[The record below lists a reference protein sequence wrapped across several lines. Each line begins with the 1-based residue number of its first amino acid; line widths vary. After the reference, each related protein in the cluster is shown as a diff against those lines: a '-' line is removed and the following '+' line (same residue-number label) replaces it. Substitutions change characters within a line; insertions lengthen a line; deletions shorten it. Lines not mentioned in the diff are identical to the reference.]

1 MERIFDRLLLP
12 LKVLLILGIAWT
24 AADGVLFFLGGAET
38 DLEAPARAAPRA
50 GGAQARQTVPAAE
63 IAAAELFGRP
73 SAGGPAAEQA
83 VDAPE
88 TRLQLELHG
97 VFLAEENNASSAIV
111 AERNRDGKLYVVG
124 DRMPGNAELVSV
136 LDDRIVLRRAGALE
150 TLRFPKEGAGRG
162 FSVVSSGGGSAG
174 ELDVL
179 GADDG
184 DFAALPDGRSL
195 ADLDG
200 DDPGAVGS
208 ADDGGAFDAGD
219 DGASSGTAR
228 SGGNRGGIGQ
238 ALDALQ
244 RQLDEDPAG
253 TLANYGVE
261 PVEAGGG
268 SGYRIGSNVP
278 AAALARVGLKEGDV
292 VLSVNGRP
300 VGDIQQDRAQ
310 LQEIA
315 DQGSARLE
323 IQRGDRRFFVT
334 TRIR

>member
-1 MERIFDRLLLP
+1 MERIVDRLLLP
-12 LKVLLILGIAWT
+12 LKVLLVLGIAWT

-38 DLEAPARAAPRA
+38 DLAAPAREAPRA

-73 SAGGPAAEQA
+73 TAGGPAAEQA

-97 VFLAEENNASSAIV
+97 VFLAEENAASSAIV

-124 DRMPGNAELVSV
+124 DRMPGSAELVSV

-162 FSVVSSGGGSAG
+162 FSVVSSGGQDGAV
-174 ELDVL
+174 DVL

-184 DFAALPDGRSL
+184 DFSTLPDGRSL
-195 ADLDG
+195 ADLEG
-200 DDPGAVGS
+200 DEGGS
-208 ADDGGAFDAGD
+208 FEETDGGGALDAEEG
-219 DGASSGTAR
+219 GAAAGNR
-228 SGGNRGGIGQ
+228 SGGGRGGIGQ

-253 TLANYGVE
+253 TLASYGVE

>member
-1 MERIFDRLLLP
+1 VERIPDRLLLP
-12 LKVLLILGIAWT
+12 LKALLVLGIAWT

-38 DLEAPARAAPRA
+38 DLAAPARVAPDARR
-50 GGAQARQTVPAAE
+50 AQARQTVPAAE

-73 SAGGPAAEQA
+73 TAGGAAAEQA

-97 VFLAEENNASSAIV
+97 VFLAEENAASSAIV

-124 DRMPGNAELVSV
+124 DRLPGSAELVSV

-150 TLRFPKEGAGRG
+150 TLRFPQEDTGRG
-162 FSVVSSGGGSAG
+162 FSVVSSGGGRAAG
-174 ELDVL
+174 QTGPGNDE
-179 GADDG
+179 G
-184 DFAALPDGRSL
+184 DASTLPDGRSL
-195 ADLDG
+195 ADLEGDG
-200 DDPGAVGS
+200 PGAFSGADPGR
-208 ADDGGAFDAGD
+208 AFDAGD
-219 DGASSGTAR
+219 AGSAAGNRNGSS
-228 SGGNRGGIGQ
+228 RGGIGQ
-238 ALDALQ
+238 ALDSLQ

-268 SGYRIGSNVP
+268 SGYRIGSDVP

>member
-1 MERIFDRLLLP
+1 VERILDRFLLP
-12 LKVLLILGIAWT
+12 LKVLLVLGIAWT

-38 DLEAPARAAPRA
+38 GLAAPARVASGARR
-50 GGAQARQTVPAAE
+50 AQARPTVPATE

-73 SAGGPAAEQA
+73 AAGGPAAEQA

-97 VFLAEENNASSAIV
+97 VFLAEEDAASSAIV

-124 DRMPGNAELVSV
+124 DRLPGSAELVSV

-150 TLRFPKEGAGRG
+150 TLRFPEEGAGRG
-162 FSVVSSGGGSAG
+162 FRVVSNAGGSAG
-174 ELDVL
+174 EGQAR
-179 GADDG
+179 GAGDG
-184 DFAALPDGRSL
+184 DFASLPDGRSL
-195 ADLDG
+195 ADLAGVDAG
-200 DDPGAVGS
+200 TS
-208 ADDGGAFDAGD
+208 AAAAGGGAFDGDEAGAAT
-219 DGASSGTAR
+219 GNR
-228 SGGNRGGIGQ
+228 SGGSRGGIGQ
-238 ALDALQ
+238 ALDTLQ
-244 RQLDEDPAG
+244 RQLEEDPAG

-268 SGYRIGSNVP
+268 SGYRIGSDVP

-310 LQEIA
+310 LREIA

>member
-1 MERIFDRLLLP
+1 MERILDRLLLP
-12 LKVLLILGIAWT
+12 LKVLLVLGIAWT
-24 AADGVLFFLGGAET
+24 AADGALFFLGGAET
-38 DLEAPARAAPRA
+38 GLAAPARVAPGTGR
-50 GGAQARQTVPAAE
+50 AQARPTVPATE

-73 SAGGPAAEQA
+73 AAGGPAAEQA

-97 VFLAEENNASSAIV
+97 VFLAEEDAASSAIV

-124 DRMPGNAELVSV
+124 DRLPGSAELVSV

-150 TLRFPKEGAGRG
+150 TLRFPEEGAGRG
-162 FSVVSSGGGSAG
+162 FRVVSSGGGSAG
-174 ELDVL
+174 EGEAR
-179 GADDG
+179 GAGDG

-195 ADLDG
+195 ADRAGVDAG
-200 DDPGAVGS
+200 GS
-208 ADDGGAFDAGD
+208 AATAGGGAFDGDEAGAAT
-219 DGASSGTAR
+219 GNR
-228 SGGNRGGIGQ
+228 SGGSRAGIGQ
-238 ALDALQ
+238 ALDTIQ
-244 RQLDEDPAG
+244 RQLEEDPAG

-268 SGYRIGSNVP
+268 SGYRIGSDVP

-310 LQEIA
+310 LREIA

>member
-12 LKVLLILGIAWT
+12 LKVLLVLGIAWT

-38 DLEAPARAAPRA
+38 DLEAPARVAPRA
-50 GGAQARQTVPAAE
+50 GGAQTRQTVPAAE

-73 SAGGPAAEQA
+73 TAGGPAAEQA

-97 VFLAEENNASSAIV
+97 VFLAEENAASSAIV

-124 DRMPGNAELVSV
+124 DRMPGSAELVSV

-162 FSVVSSGGGSAG
+162 FSVVSTGGRSAG
-174 ELDVL
+174 EADVL

-184 DFAALPDGRSL
+184 EFSALPDGRSL
-195 ADLDG
+195 ADLAGDEAGTFEGTDG
-200 DDPGAVGS
+200 
-208 ADDGGAFDAGD
+208 GGAFGAEEAGAAA
-219 DGASSGTAR
+219 GNR
-228 SGGNRGGIGQ
+228 SGGGRGGIGQ
-238 ALDALQ
+238 ALDTLQ
-244 RQLDEDPAG
+244 RQLEEDPAG